1 MKALIGIL
9 ALAAA
14 SVALAQTE
22 NPNPRNFKLLLDG
35 GEVAGVSGYSIDFE
49 RAPDIAY
56 SPRRVAAP
64 AAAPRLTLTLTPKG
78 LHALSG
84 WINEAGAGGS
94 VAPHT
99 VEVQALDNEGSVLVH
114 WKLDSAQPIAV
125 TEISAATGSVTATLL
140 LEFQRLTLVS
150 ARAN

>member
-1 MKALIGIL
+1 MKVLIGIL

-94 VAPHT
+94 VSQRT
-99 VEVQALDNEGSVLVH
+99 IEVQALDNEGTVLVD
-114 WKLDSAQPIAV
+114 WRLEGTEPIAV
-125 TEISAATGSVTATLL
+125 TEISNATGPVTATLL
-140 LEFQRLTLVS
+140 LQFQKLTLVS